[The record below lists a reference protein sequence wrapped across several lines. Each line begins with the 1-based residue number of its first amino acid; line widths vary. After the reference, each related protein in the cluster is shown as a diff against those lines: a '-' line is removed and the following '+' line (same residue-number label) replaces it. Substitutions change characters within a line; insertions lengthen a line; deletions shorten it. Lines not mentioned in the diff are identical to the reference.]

1 MEGTCRHDLFSGSP
15 GEQLAELLGDVAYT
29 HVFSSR
35 PILHLQKSEEVM
47 IDYLLDHFV
56 RAVLE
61 PDVTGQE
68 EEDYLL
74 AHIPSVSD
82 NYVRAYMFWSKG
94 LPEYDKLYLRL
105 MLVTDYICGMTDS
118 YAERLYRELN
128 G

>member
-1 MEGTCRHDLFSGSP
+1 
-15 GEQLAELLGDVAYT
+15 
-29 HVFSSR
+29 
-35 PILHLQKSEEVM
+35 M

-82 NYVRAYMFWSKG
+82 NYVRAYMFWSKD